1 MRTTAR
7 TLLGLAAAAAVLA
20 ATPALASPA
29 SAATLASGTAA
40 ATTAT
45 AVTAPGHD
53 YDDRWGPYYSK
64 YFGHSRAMA
73 ARGGVWTDDSDR
85 VHVEGR
91 LYDRY
96 SPSWLCGYVQVKFED
111 TDGDE
116 STYWAKK
123 CGSSGYRS
131 FHFASEDV
139 DSAQVRV
146 CYWHQGEGRTK
157 MCGRWNYVYEADG
170 DDE

>member
-7 TLLGLAAAAAVLA
+7 TLLGLATATALLAV
-20 ATPALASPA
+20 TPALASPA
-29 SAATLASGTAA
+29 SAATLAAGTAA
-40 ATTAT
+40 ASTTAT
-45 AVTAPGHD
+45 TTASHD
-53 YDDRWGPYYSK
+53 YDDSWGPYYSK

-73 ARGGVWTDDSDR
+73 ARGQVWTDHSDR

-96 SPSWLCGYVQVKFED
+96 SPSWLCGYVQVKFENS
-111 TDGDE
+111 DGDE
-116 STYWAKK
+116 SAYWAKK

-131 FHFASEDV
+131 FHFASDDV

-146 CYWHQGEGRTK
+146 CYWNQNEGRTK